1 MIPSRRRLKEVARR
15 VAFVVVG
22 ARAGSVSARILV
34 GVSESAPRPR
44 RPALSPD
51 LIAAMG
57 DAFAGEPVSRAE
69 LASATAAAV
78 VSAGR
83 AADPVAVSGS
93 RTAPEQFLTLADRI
107 GLETLAE
114 LWRGSEPGSLPG
126 SLWAVYLLRAWCR
139 DHADEVVRLW
149 RAGRPYAPADEVVA
163 GVADDADPRAMLA
176 LADAV
181 LAGAYRGDFAVAL
194 ERAAAFFRVV
204 ATGRRELAPPGLEG
218 EEGRNRA
225 DRNER
230 AADGLAT
237 AALRWRE
244 GVLT

>member
-1 MIPSRRRLKEVARR
+1 MLPNR
-15 VAFVVVG
+15 VR
-22 ARAGSVSARILV
+22 ARALSEPFASPLRRFAVERQPGSYPDRVTD
-34 GVSESAPRPR
+34 SAPRPR
-44 RPALSPD
+44 RPALSAD
-51 LIAAMG
+51 LVASFA
-57 DAFAGEPVSRAE
+57 DALAGEPAVRSE

-83 AADPVAVSGS
+83 AAESSTDEPAG
-93 RTAPEQFLTLADRI
+93 TPEQFVTLADRI

-114 LWRGSEPGSLPG
+114 LWRDAEPGSLPG
-126 SLWAVYLLRAWCR
+126 SLWTLYLLRTWCR
-139 DHADEVVRLW
+139 DNAEEVARLW

-163 GVADDADPRAMLA
+163 GVADDADPGAMLA

-204 ATGRRELAPPGLEG
+204 ATGRRESAAPGADGDEA
-218 EEGRNRA
+218 RDRA
-225 DRNER
+225 DRNDR

-244 GVLT
+244 GVLS